1 MTDTERTKALAF
13 LAWMCVLFMA
23 LAML

>member
-23 LAML
+23 LAVM